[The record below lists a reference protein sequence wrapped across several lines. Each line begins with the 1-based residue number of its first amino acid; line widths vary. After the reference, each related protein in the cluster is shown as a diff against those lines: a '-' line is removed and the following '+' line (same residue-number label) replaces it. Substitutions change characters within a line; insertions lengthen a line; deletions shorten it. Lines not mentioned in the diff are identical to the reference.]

1 MFSHPFLS
9 CGLLAGLT
17 GNRSWWSGLAP
28 LQSVS
33 KWMVSLIF
41 FPPEGERED
50 KTAFVGFFTILTSLF
65 LKGSFGSGII
75 DSPRASSK
83 RS

>member
-1 MFSHPFLS
+1 MISHPFLS
-9 CGLLAGLT
+9 CGFQAWLT
-17 GNRSWWSGLAP
+17 GNRSWWSGSEP

-41 FPPEGERED
+41 FSPEGGRED

-65 LKGSFGSGII
+65 LEGPFGSGII